1 MPSTGLAAYAKE
13 ADRNQMVEKH
23 GYLVNRIA
31 HHLLVRLPNSVQLD
45 DLVQAGMLGLL
56 ESIAKYDPS
65 RGASFETYA
74 GIRIRGAMLDEV
86 RRGDWAPRS
95 VHRNK
100 RRVLEAIKA
109 IETQT
114 GREPADRDVAAA
126 LDMSLE
132 DYHAIMQD
140 TADTR
145 LASYEEISQGED
157 TGLLPRYEP
166 GDHGVERAALFDALA
181 AAIGELPER
190 EKLVMALYYN
200 EELNLKE
207 IGAVLDVSES
217 RISQIM
223 SQATKRVRGKI
234 SNWRDD

>member
-1 MPSTGLAAYAKE
+1 MSSTGLAAYAKE
-13 ADRNQMVEKH
+13 SDRTEMVEKY

-31 HHLLVRLPNSVQLD
+31 HHLLVRLPSSVQLD
-45 DLVQAGMLGLL
+45 DLYQAGMLGLL
-56 ESIAKYDPS
+56 ESIAKYDPA

-100 RRVLEAIKA
+100 RRVLETIKT
-109 IETQT
+109 IEAET
-114 GREPADRDVAAA
+114 GREPSDRDVAAA
-126 LDMSLE
+126 MELSLA
-132 DYHAIMQD
+132 DYHAIVQD
-140 TADTR
+140 AADTR
-145 LASYEEISQGED
+145 LASFEEINQGED
-157 TGLLPRYEP
+157 TGLLPRFEP
-166 GDHGVERAALFDALA
+166 GDHGVERAALFEALNT
-181 AAIGELPER
+181 AIGNLPER

-217 RISQIM
+217 RISQIL
-223 SQATKRVRGKI
+223 SQATSRVREKI
-234 SNWRDD
+234 ANWRDE